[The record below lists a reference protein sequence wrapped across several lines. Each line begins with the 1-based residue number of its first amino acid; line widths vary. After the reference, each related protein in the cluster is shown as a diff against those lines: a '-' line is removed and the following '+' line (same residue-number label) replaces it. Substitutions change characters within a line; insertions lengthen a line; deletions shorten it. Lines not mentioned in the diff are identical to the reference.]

1 MDFND
6 SNNNRVLRERI
17 FNLMIHKKDIN
28 KIDRV
33 YNAVSYGFYDFQKKL
48 NMSKEDYEKFLIS
61 LYHDDLIKID
71 MHDKNDYAMSTISA
85 TSRALEYYSEEDDS
99 ISKR

>member
-6 SNNNRVLRERI
+6 SNNNCVLRERI

-28 KIDRV
+28 KINRV

-71 MHDKNDYAMSTISA
+71 MHDKNDYAVSTISA
-85 TSRALEYYSEEDDS
+85 TSRALEYYIEEDDS
-99 ISKR
+99 KCKG